1 MEIKSDVGFFVG
13 DVTFVLSDR
22 TYHNYWREWSELMDR
37 AKEISDRSLEREAWS
52 VIDSWGLGREHTLCV
67 PNSDLSF
74 SVVYTYG
81 GYCVGEEEYKDNE
94 GNTYVIAEGVIGV
107 VPLELVED
115 MHGLKMGAV
124 FKTPGTA
131 LFEEGGCSFSIQLP
145 GRRLVT
151 ITRK

>member
-37 AKEISDRSLEREAWS
+37 AKVISDRSLEREAWS
-52 VIDSWGLGREHTLCV
+52 VIYSWGLGREHTLCV

-94 GNTYVIAEGVIGV
+94 GKVKDLTFPDFYK
-107 VPLELVED
+107 ED
-115 MHGLKMGAV
+115 SNDVNPQMVTDFVQKVMNW
-124 FKTPGTA
+124 KKK
-131 LFEEGGCSFSIQLP
+131 EEE
-145 GRRLVT
+145 
-151 ITRK
+151 KN